1 MQNGPASLGTRA
13 VFNCSFCLVTAA
25 SCSNVPGVP
34 SSAVPFSLFVLS
46 LIPRVWFFAPQS
58 VVRPFRFEHSPS
70 QSAFPDVKPGLRALK
85 QIGLRLSILSNG
97 EPKMLNAAVQSAGIG
112 NLIDAI
118 VSVDSVKIFKP
129 SPLVYDQLASELKI
143 DRAEIGFVSANN
155 WDVNGASSA
164 GLTAF
169 WIRRSNEIPEELGY
183 AATRVIGAVTDL
195 RHSRIRLGSGGGRAE
210 RVRQKRPKVKISQ
223 HWSFMSS
230 RWGLLVPSNINEK
243 IEDNCNVDQN
253 YAEFSDGDMPRQFV

>member
-1 MQNGPASLGTRA
+1 MFGRFCRNIFPMKALGFDAYGTLFDVVSVNSLCEELFPGHSSELAQIWRRKQLEYSWLRSLMGRYRDFWSLTEDA
-13 VFNCSFCLVTAA
+13 LVYSANSLKLDLTPKKRDQLMESYLHLAA
-25 SCSNVPGVP
+25 
-34 SSAVPFSLFVLS
+34 FS
-46 LIPRVWFFAPQS
+46 
-58 VVRPFRFEHSPS
+58 
-70 QSAFPDVKPGLRALK
+70 DVKPGLRALK

-129 SPLVYDQLASELKI
+129 SPPVYDQLASELKI

-195 RHSRIRLGSGGGRAE
+195 PTLVSG
-210 RVRQKRPKVKISQ
+210 
-223 HWSFMSS
+223 
-230 RWGLLVPSNINEK
+230 
-243 IEDNCNVDQN
+243 
-253 YAEFSDGDMPRQFV
+253 